1 MHPRRAGN
9 KPAMANIL
17 KSLER
22 LLSVK
27 IPCLRMLC
35 LMALGIPAVAADIR
49 DTACRT
55 TTERQAEAD
64 KLRGVVSAKDA
75 TGALAK
81 WHDQFYWLGR
91 INMGTTVM
99 TAEEGVVGINR
110 CRESRTVASEAGE

>member
-35 LMALGIPAVAADIR
+35 LMALDIPAFAADIR

-55 TTERQAEAD
+55 TAECQAEAD
-64 KLRGVVSAKDA
+64 MLRGVSAKDA
-75 TGALAK
+75 TSARAK
-81 WHDQFYWLGR
+81 ARDQFYWLGR
-91 INMGTTVM
+91 INMGTAVM
-99 TAEEGVVGINR
+99 TVEEGVVGVNG